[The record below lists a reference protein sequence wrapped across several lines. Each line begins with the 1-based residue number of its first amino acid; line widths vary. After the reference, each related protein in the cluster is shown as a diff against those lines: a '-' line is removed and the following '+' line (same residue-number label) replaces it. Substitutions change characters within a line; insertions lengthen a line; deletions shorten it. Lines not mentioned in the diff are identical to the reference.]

1 MGRIVSIFMVIL
13 FLSVCQVHAEEVQL
27 QQDDL
32 TLNASLEKAHG
43 WPVTPTILITH
54 GTLD

>member
-13 FLSVCQVHAEEVQL
+13 FLSACQAHAEEVQL